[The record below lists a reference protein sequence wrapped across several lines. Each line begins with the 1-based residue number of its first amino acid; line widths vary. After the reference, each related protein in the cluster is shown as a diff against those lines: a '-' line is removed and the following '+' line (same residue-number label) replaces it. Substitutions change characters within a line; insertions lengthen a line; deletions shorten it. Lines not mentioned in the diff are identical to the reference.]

1 MVGGEIRDLETRDGW
16 SEREG
21 KWVGH
26 VRSE

>member
-1 MVGGEIRDLETRDGW
+1 MTRDLETRDGW

-26 VRSE
+26 VRSGVKID